1 MLYLRIVLMLLL
13 FSLTGC
19 GMISSAT
26 SPDPSA
32 PPLNPDVRDLTGLW
46 DVIFHYEVGESVH
59 IPAKLLI
66 QRMDCTGS
74 ICNLVGNVES
84 DELGSIQHLL
94 FNYAYYYPIQD
105 LVRIEYTYKTVD
117 SYART
122 VVVVMD
128 QFPSTK
134 VTARSMAGDFI
145 VYGNEAP
152 ATFFNTQDGAI
163 LAITKK
169 GKAVH
174 AGQVTAWVN
183 K

>member
-1 MLYLRIVLMLLL
+1 MLYLRNVVMLLL

-19 GMISSAT
+19 GMMSSAT
-26 SPDPSA
+26 SPTT
-32 PPLNPDVRDLTGLW
+32 PPQNPDVRDLTGLW

-66 QRMDCTGS
+66 QRMDCANS

-94 FNYAYYYPIQD
+94 FNYAYYYPVQD
-105 LVRIEYTYKTVD
+105 LARIEYNYKTVD
-117 SYART
+117 SYTRT
-122 VVVVMD
+122 VVIVMD
-128 QFPSTK
+128 QFPSTQ
-134 VTARSMAGDFI
+134 VTSRSMAGDFI

-152 ATFFNTQDGAI
+152 ASFFNTQDGAI

-174 AGQVTAWVN
+174 AGQVTAWIN
-183 K
+183 KQ